1 MSNKKNEKMMDT
13 TEVHDSSLHLS
24 PTLPKDD
31 EHRISVPI
39 DHPDSSIPPSKLDIV
54 NQPSEGKV
62 LAYTKEDKL
71 KWIEEQKMKEHDSEL
86 HISPT
91 LPRDDIHRT
100 SIPID
105 HPDHSIPIETKC
117 IGEITDKQH
126 GLKKAGLHE
135 DSHYRLHDLSNMKDH
150 RGEITDIQHGIRKE
164 GLHRD
169 SHKRKHKLSSKEDHE
184 GRITLEQHGSMTKIP
199 DAHHK
204 ALHAKS
210 HLEGGK
216 DELPWGEGGGLDAD
230 TVDGFHASELRTPLY
245 AGAIGKNRFIELD
258 DTPSTYSGQAGKYP
272 RVKTDETGLEFATV
286 VAGVGT
292 FKDLTDTPDT
302 YSTHGGKH
310 VTVKSTE
317 DGLEFSV
324 HDKAVHDALNID
336 ADTLDTKHY
345 SDISNEIDSKIDTHA
360 SLTQTHGAPVGAS
373 LEHTA
378 NKNIANG
385 YAGLDANADVPLAQ
399 IPDTLT
405 GKDADTLDTKHYSD
419 ISAEID
425 NEIAIHKSDASAH
438 HIKTGHD
445 EVRGLLA
452 QGLEIDRPTAGIAGR
467 LFYATDEGIL
477 YRDNGTA
484 WEEILRA
491 ETSSRLASLAEKSH
505 ASLTNITSSDH
516 HIKTTSVTELT
527 DHDKATHDALLIDAD
542 TVDGIQGADIF
553 KKDGTVDMTG
563 YGLIKGSKVEIDD
576 ISRVSVESFKTTGYG
591 SLGTGGVWADL
602 LTLNITLSNDSTCWI
617 FANIPRVACPKGY
630 ITQFRILIDDETE
643 SYLRGFYKHTS
654 GSYVDSWS
662 DYKTV
667 TVMRIESLT
676 AGSHTLK
683 LQWNTQSAT
692 AYAGS
697 SSALVI
703 LGVIAWG

>member
-1 MSNKKNEKMMDT
+1 MSNKKNEKLMNT

-31 EHRISVPI
+31 DHRISVPI

-54 NQPSEGKV
+54 NQPSEDKI

-71 KWIEEQKMKEHDSEL
+71 KWIEEKKMKEHDGTF

-91 LPRDDIHRT
+91 LPSDDIHRT

-105 HPDHSIPIETKC
+105 HPDYSIPLETKC

-126 GLKKAGLHE
+126 GLKKEGLHK
-135 DSHYRLHDLSNMKDH
+135 DSHYRLHDLSNIKDH

-164 GLHRD
+164 GLHKD

-184 GRITLEQHGSMTKIP
+184 GKITIEQHGTMIKIP

-230 TVDGFHASELRTPLY
+230 TVDGLHASELRTPLY

-272 RVKTDETGLEFATV
+272 RVKSDETGLEFATA
-286 VAGVGT
+286 AGVGT
-292 FKDLTDTPDT
+292 FKELTDTPDT
-302 YSTHGGKH
+302 YTTHGGKH
-310 VTVKSTE
+310 VTVKDTE
-317 DGLEFSV
+317 DGLEFSI
-324 HDKAVHDALNID
+324 HDKTVHDALNID

-345 SDISNEIDSKIDTHA
+345 SDIS
-360 SLTQTHGAPVGAS
+360 
-373 LEHTA
+373 
-378 NKNIANG
+378 
-385 YAGLDANADVPLAQ
+385 
-399 IPDTLT
+399 
-405 GKDADTLDTKHYSD
+405 
-419 ISAEID
+419 AEID
-425 NEIAIHKSDASAH
+425 NDIAVHKSDASAH

-452 QGLEIDRPTAGIAGR
+452 QGLEADRPTAGIAGR
-467 LFYATDEGIL
+467 LYYATDTGIL
-477 YRDNGTA
+477 WRDTGTA
-484 WEEILRA
+484 WEEKLRA

-516 HIKTTSVTELT
+516 HTKTTSVTELT
-527 DHDKATHDALLIDAD
+527 DHNKATHDALGIDAD
-542 TVDGIQGADIF
+542 TVDSIQGADIF

-576 ISRVSVESFKTTGYG
+576 ISTYS
-591 SLGTGGVWADL
+591 
-602 LTLNITLSNDSTCWI
+602 
-617 FANIPRVACPKGY
+617 
-630 ITQFRILIDDETE
+630 
-643 SYLRGFYKHTS
+643 
-654 GSYVDSWS
+654 
-662 DYKTV
+662 
-667 TVMRIESLT
+667 
-676 AGSHTLK
+676 
-683 LQWNTQSAT
+683 
-692 AYAGS
+692 
-697 SSALVI
+697 
-703 LGVIAWG
+703 

>member
-1 MSNKKNEKMMDT
+1 MSNKKNEKLMNT

-31 EHRISVPI
+31 DHRISVPI

-54 NQPSEGKV
+54 NQPSEDKI

-71 KWIEEQKMKEHDSEL
+71 KWIEEKKMKEHDGTF

-91 LPRDDIHRT
+91 LPSDDIHRT

-105 HPDHSIPIETKC
+105 HPDYSIPLETKC

-126 GLKKAGLHE
+126 GLKKEGLHK
-135 DSHYRLHDLSNMKDH
+135 DSHYRLHDLSNIKDH

-164 GLHRD
+164 GLHKD

-184 GRITLEQHGSMTKIP
+184 GKITIEQHGTMIKIP

-230 TVDGFHASELRTPLY
+230 TVDGLHASELRTPLY

-272 RVKTDETGLEFATV
+272 RVKSDETGLEFATA
-286 VAGVGT
+286 AGVGT
-292 FKDLTDTPDT
+292 FKELTDTPDT
-302 YSTHGGKH
+302 YTTHGGKH
-310 VTVKSTE
+310 VTVKDTE
-317 DGLEFSV
+317 DGLEFSI
-324 HDKAVHDALNID
+324 HDKTVHDALNID

-345 SDISNEIDSKIDTHA
+345 SDIS
-360 SLTQTHGAPVGAS
+360 
-373 LEHTA
+373 
-378 NKNIANG
+378 
-385 YAGLDANADVPLAQ
+385 
-399 IPDTLT
+399 
-405 GKDADTLDTKHYSD
+405 
-419 ISAEID
+419 AEID
-425 NEIAIHKSDASAH
+425 NDIAVHKSDASAH

-452 QGLEIDRPTAGIAGR
+452 QGLEADRPTAGIAGR
-467 LFYATDEGIL
+467 LYYA
-477 YRDNGTA
+477 
-484 WEEILRA
+484 
-491 ETSSRLASLAEKSH
+491 S
-505 ASLTNITSSDH
+505 
-516 HIKTTSVTELT
+516 
-527 DHDKATHDALLIDAD
+527 
-542 TVDGIQGADIF
+542 IQGADIF

-576 ISRVSVESFKTTGYG
+576 ISTYIDKDASNNMIFTDAVTGTKTLAELAAPGVDTFLELTDTPSSYAGQAGKFARVNSAENALEFAAGAAGVSVESFKTTGYG